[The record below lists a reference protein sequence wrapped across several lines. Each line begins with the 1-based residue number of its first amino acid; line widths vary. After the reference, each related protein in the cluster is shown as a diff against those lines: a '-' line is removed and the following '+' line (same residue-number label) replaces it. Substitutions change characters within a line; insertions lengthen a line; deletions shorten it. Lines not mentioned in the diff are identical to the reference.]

1 MRVYIYTS
9 NDPEFKSSLRRSG
22 ERGADVKI
30 LASTARVHS
39 SDSMKHYL
47 ESLLSSGIQI
57 RLLDKPAIH
66 SKTLLTEKS
75 MIVGSANYTVESQKL
90 VETSVLF
97 DINNNTWQEEERK
110 FQALWAKGVDLA
122 ASAARPPRAQPS
134 ASSGLGHLPVSEPID
149 DPMSTPVKH
158 QFSPDKS
165 QSTVQAHDRSPTASQ
180 NHTTA
185 VRSRAKGK
193 KVDTR
198 RQLFPSDD

>member
-1 MRVYIYTS
+1 
-9 NDPEFKSSLRRSG
+9 
-22 ERGADVKI
+22 
-30 LASTARVHS
+30 
-39 SDSMKHYL
+39 MKHYL
-47 ESLLSSGIQI
+47 ESLLSSGVQI

-97 DINNNTWQEEERK
+97 DISNNIWQEEERK

-122 ASAARPPRAQPS
+122 ASAAQPSRAQPS
-134 ASSGLGHLPVSEPID
+134 APSELERPLVSEPVE
-149 DPMSTPVKH
+149 DPMSTPIRHK
-158 QFSPDKS
+158 FSPSKS
-165 QSTVQAHDRSPTASQ
+165 QATTQAHDHSPTASH

-193 KVDTR
+193 KADTR
-198 RQLFPSDD
+198 RQLFPSDA